1 MYRNKPHKHAD
12 LIKEWANGAEIETFS
27 KRNKC
32 WITAKKPTWDVRS
45 EYRIKPRFIFAERR
59 IVIHQDTGV
68 LNAKADNP
76 NVRFCFDSDG
86 TLLSVEKLE
95 RK

>member
-1 MYRNKPHKHAD
+1 MHKNKPHKHAE

-27 KRNKC
+27 KRTKC
-32 WITAKKPTWDVRS
+32 WITARKPTWDVRS
-45 EYRIKPRFIFAERR
+45 EYRIKQRFTFAEER
-59 IVIHQDTGV
+59 IVLSPDSSIFTFKSG
-68 LNAKADNP
+68 NP

>member
-1 MYRNKPHKHAD
+1 MYRNKPHKHAE

-27 KRNKC
+27 KRTKC

-45 EYRIKPRFIFAERR
+45 EYRIKPRFLFAEKQV
-59 IVIHQDTGV
+59 VILQDTGLLV
-68 LNAKADNP
+68 FRSGDP
-76 NVRFCFDSDG
+76 NTRFCFDSDG